1 MAAGFQFSL
10 LKQHNSENQYINL
23 YLEIYHKPSWRIQN
37 HLLRLRSTQE
47 NIVDKYR
54 KQDVCLM
61 FNLEIFKRQST
72 SQQRVSRLFVLP
84 LSYCD
89 MRAVLTNINI
99 ICNHY
104 SPKEMKWKTKQG
116 VTVEAIGFSFT
127 QGDRKSQG
135 QIVEQGFQSTHLSPL
150 LWLRAQHSSVWR

>member
-1 MAAGFQFSL
+1 
-10 LKQHNSENQYINL
+10 
-23 YLEIYHKPSWRIQN
+23 
-37 HLLRLRSTQE
+37 
-47 NIVDKYR
+47 
-54 KQDVCLM
+54 M

-135 QIVEQGFQSTHLSPL
+135 QRVEQGFQSTHLCPL
-150 LWLRAQHSSVWR
+150 